1 MKRVV
6 KGFTLKFKSLRDFKR
21 CVMFTSH
28 DLNTLNWVNI
38 LVEKLRPE
46 TMDEFE
52 KHRLHYLGT
61 LSPLYLT

>member
-1 MKRVV
+1 
-6 KGFTLKFKSLRDFKR
+6 
-21 CVMFTSH
+21 MFTSH
-28 DLNTLNWVNI
+28 DLNTLNWVDI